1 MKSGGSQEEILDR
14 TLQAASKRLLSRRHS
29 NGHWAYELEA
39 DVTIPAEYILLNH
52 FLGEI
57 NDDLEAKLANYIRR
71 VQSRDGGWPLYTGG
85 DFNTS
90 ASVKAYFALKLA
102 GDDTES
108 THMQR
113 AREAILAHG
122 GAVNCNVFT
131 RITLALFKQI
141 PWRAAPVSRV
151 EILLAPNWFPIHV
164 NKVSY
169 WTRTVTVPLLILT
182 ARKPVAENPR
192 GISIDELFHKAPYR
206 ENIG

>member
-1 MKSGGSQEEILDR
+1 MAGLRGNQPMEFAGSQEEIIDR
-14 TLQAASKRLLSRRHS
+14 TVQAASAHLLSRRHG

-57 NDDLEAKLANYIRR
+57 NDNLEAKLANYIRR
-71 VQSRDGGWPLYTGG
+71 IQSQDGGWPLYAGG

-102 GDDTES
+102 GDDIRS
-108 THMQR
+108 PHMRQ

-122 GAVNCNVFT
+122 GAVRCNVFT

-151 EILLAPNWFPIHV
+151 EILLAPTWFPIHI

-169 WTRTVTVPLLILT
+169 
-182 ARKPVAENPR
+182 
-192 GISIDELFHKAPYR
+192 
-206 ENIG
+206 